1 MFLHPSA
8 TSEHHAPF
16 LCLRRGVSTPPDRDD
31 LGPQLFSAYAE
42 VFPRFVSPVF
52 LIIPFLCLRRGVSQ
66 HRFPWGCDQQLFSA
80 YAEVFPLR
88 KSEICS
94 TVAFLCLRRG
104 VSPPSSLAVLR
115 LWLFSAYAEV
125 FPLSVRG
132 FKESMSFLCLRRGVS
147 NQTKISGLQRA
158 FSLPTQRCFRPTRV
172 SGDPPSLFSAYAEV
186 FPSSQPLSRFVSPFL
201 CLRRGVSA
209 DQSGNG
215 C

>member
-1 MFLHPSA
+1 MFQSLITEEAETLSFLCLRRGVSEFGDRLSLVKIFSLPTQRCFPRCAPRKIYASLFSAYAEVFLHPSA

-132 FKESMSFLCLRRGVS
+132 FKEVYV
-147 NQTKISGLQRA
+147 
-158 FSLPTQRCFRPTRV
+158 FSLPTQRCF
-172 SGDPPSLFSAYAEV
+172 
-186 FPSSQPLSRFVSPFL
+186 
-201 CLRRGVSA
+201 
-209 DQSGNG
+209 
-215 C
+215 